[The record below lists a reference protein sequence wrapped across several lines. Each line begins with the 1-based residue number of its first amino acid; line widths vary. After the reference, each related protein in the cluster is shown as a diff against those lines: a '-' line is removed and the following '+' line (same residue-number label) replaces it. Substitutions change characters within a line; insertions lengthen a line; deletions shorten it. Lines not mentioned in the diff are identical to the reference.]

1 LQLAAY
7 FVGEDLVQAGQSLR
21 HTRRGFFRG
30 DATPKFY
37 PLVPLKG
44 ANASDVPEA
53 LVLAADARAPQI
65 DRRGERHQAETL
77 DFSPH
82 PQHLLH
88 NLDGSLSAPTGNAF
102 LSWLADQITG
112 RVAKRSSDLQDSLSP
127 RTAVLD
133 FTPDDD
139 DPHIDF
145 LLDDKSLLSSDHAHE
160 CVDLSYE
167 LEASYTHEE
176 EALEFAHLS
185 AHIARGRRH
194 PDHIEAVA
202 DGTRVEYFFAGSKVV
217 KDVLGRVVEVQSQYG
232 DCLYLRYG
240 IFGNIDAFQRTD
252 CAGRTHSEGR
262 KDKHGVVVRDTEGRV
277 RAAGE
282 SMSIDPRGCFYLH
295 GIEGQYFSLDLVS
308 GIHSERRRISDERGS
323 RFVTSLFT
331 HDGFRMAT
339 MFGPP
344 RGLPGTT
351 SGAEPRQLYFRF
363 YGRDGTVIEFASE
376 DDLLDLRPLVV
387 SAPATRSVHKHW
399 PSRRQAVTAWESVH
413 DYLMRV
419 S

>member
-1 LQLAAY
+1 M
-7 FVGEDLVQAGQSLR
+7 QAGQSLR

-44 ANASDVPEA
+44 AHVHDVPDS

-65 DRRGERHQAETL
+65 EQRNHQDIL
-77 DFSPH
+77 DFNPH

-88 NLDGSLSAPTGNAF
+88 LDGSLSAPTGNAF

-112 RVAKRSSDLQDSLSP
+112 QAVKRSSQVDQSP
-127 RTAVLD
+127 APRAAVLD
-133 FTPDDD
+133 FTPDDY

-145 LLDDKSLLSSDHAHE
+145 LLDDKSLLTSDHAHE

-176 EALEFAHLS
+176 EQLEFAHLS
-185 AHIARGRRH
+185 AHIVRGKLH
-194 PDHIEAVA
+194 PDHIEAVP
-202 DGTRVEYFFAGSKVV
+202 DGTRVEYFFAGSRVV

-252 CAGRTHSEGR
+252 CTGRAHSEGR
-262 KDKHGVVVRDTEGRV
+262 KDKHGVVVRDPEGRV

-295 GIEGQYFSLDLVS
+295 GINGQYFSLDLVS

-339 MFGPP
+339 MFGPSQA
-344 RGLPGTT
+344 LPGTT
-351 SGAEPRQLYFRF
+351 PGADPRQLNFRF

-387 SAPATRSVHKHW
+387 SAPATRAVHKAW